1 MGSRHVFQLLNH
13 LQNLMSSEN
22 NAYIPQGLQHS
33 KDAQG
38 ETFIDVLPSSWI
50 NSNMNLK

>member
-1 MGSRHVFQLLNH
+1 
-13 LQNLMSSEN
+13 MSSEN

-38 ETFIDVLPSSWI
+38 ETFIDTLPSSWSD
-50 NSNMNLK
+50 SNMNLKWKQRNNKELGHAP